1 MKWIR
6 RIFFGKSKVSP
17 SNIECA
23 HDEVKVPVSFLSAQ
37 NVVYA
42 GEEAGL
48 FRLAIEARRLGNDYV
63 TINKNIYYQSLNNIA
78 KGRRLDYS
86 IQRSAKLNLL
96 GIQYE
101 KEGNIEVA
109 IKVYEE
115 NIAMRS
121 NGRHS
126 YDRLKIIY
134 RRQKDREN
142 EIRVLK
148 AAISV
153 FGEDSEYNERLLKLL
168 SKAKEPI

>member
-1 MKWIR
+1 MKLIR
-6 RIFFGKSKVSP
+6 KLFFGKSKSSP

-42 GEEAGL
+42 GDEAGL
-48 FRLAIEARRLGNDYV
+48 FRLAIEAKRLGNDYV
-63 TINKNIYYQSLNNIA
+63 TINKIVYYKALNNIA

-101 KEGNIEVA
+101 KEGNIEDA

-115 NIAMRS
+115 NIAMCS

-153 FGEDSEYNERLLKLL
+153 FGEDSEYNERLLKLQ
-168 SKAKEPI
+168 SKAKETI